1 MGFYRIPL
9 FVFGTVMSLESMRR
23 GFMGGSALSLF
34 IDISIDNK
42 EGCKIRIAFMKM
54 YLDVEE
60 YLLTQIPVFLAW
72 AAGPFI
78 DYHKA
83 QRCFFTIAET
93 LCGRLDKRSCADIWY
108 PKIEEPS
115 E

>member
-1 MGFYRIPL
+1 MSLFRLPL
-9 FVFGTVMSLESMRR
+9 FVFGTVLSLESMRR

-34 IDISIDNK
+34 IDISNNNK
-42 EGCKIRIAFMKM
+42 EGCKVRIQFMAQ
-54 YLDVEE
+54 YLDIEE
-60 YLLTQIPVFLAW
+60 YLLTQIPGFLSW

-83 QRCFFTIAET
+83 QRCFFTIAEA
-93 LCGRLDKRSCADIWY
+93 LCDRLDKRSCADIWY
-108 PKIEEPS
+108 PKVEEPS

>member
-1 MGFYRIPL
+1 
-9 FVFGTVMSLESMRR
+9 MSLESMRR

-34 IDISIDNK
+34 IDISIDNM
-42 EGCKIRIAFMKM
+42 EGCKVRIAFMKM

-60 YLLTQIPVFLAW
+60 HLLTQIPPILHFLL
-72 AAGPFI
+72 GPFI

-93 LCGRLDKRSCADIWY
+93 LCGRLDKRSCDEIWY
-108 PKIEEPS
+108 PKTEEKS